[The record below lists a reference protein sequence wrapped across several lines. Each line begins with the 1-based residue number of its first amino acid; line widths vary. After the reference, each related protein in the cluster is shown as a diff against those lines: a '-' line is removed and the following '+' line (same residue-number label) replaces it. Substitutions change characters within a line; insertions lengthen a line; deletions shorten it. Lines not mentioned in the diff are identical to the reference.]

1 MTTPR
6 SEAAKKAWQTRHKP
20 SYKASQKEKASERA
34 LAEWCTEHNWKVL
47 FFEGPTGA
55 PRTGIVDAVM
65 LKINSKDAD
74 ALEIRLVQL
83 KSGSSGLSG
92 DETKR
97 MKSAKDKA
105 TIELSAALLDDENRL
120 HFVPIG
126 S

>member
-6 SEAAKKAWQTRHKP
+6 SEAAKKAWRTRNKP
-20 SYKASQKEKASERA
+20 SYKASQQEKASKKA
-34 LAEWCTEHNWKVL
+34 LVKWCEEHNWKVL

-65 LKINSKDAD
+65 IKINSRDAD

-97 MKSAKDKA
+97 MKLAKEKVI
-105 TIELSAALLDDENRL
+105 IELSAALLDDEKKL

-126 S
+126 Q